1 MRFYTFLIFLLLCSA
16 LVHRPGQ
23 AQTTDEDVAIS
34 MEEALERASQSDK
47 KILVDVYA
55 TWCPYC
61 QRMHSTVYPSEEVQ
75 KAIEEYFYLVK
86 IDIEGEG
93 MINYLGEE
101 LTEAEFARALQ
112 NESVPTTYFLDDRGA
127 IIGVQPGFLEPE
139 VFSTLLNFVGS
150 DAFRS
155 QTFQDYSTSRQ
166 SGK

>member
-1 MRFYTFLIFLLLCSA
+1 
-16 LVHRPGQ
+16 
-23 AQTTDEDVAIS
+23 
-34 MEEALERASQSDK
+34 
-47 KILVDVYA
+47 
-55 TWCPYC
+55 
-61 QRMHSTVYPSEEVQ
+61 MHSTVYPSEVVQ
-75 KAIEEYFYLVK
+75 NAMDEYFYLLN
-86 IDIEGEG
+86 IDNEWEG
-93 MINYLGEE
+93 MINCVRED
-101 LTEAEFARALQ
+101 LTEAKSARALQ

>member
-1 MRFYTFLIFLLLCSA
+1 
-16 LVHRPGQ
+16 
-23 AQTTDEDVAIS
+23 
-34 MEEALERASQSDK
+34 
-47 KILVDVYA
+47 
-55 TWCPYC
+55 
-61 QRMHSTVYPSEEVQ
+61 MHSTVYPSEEVQ

-139 VFSTLLNFVGS
+139 VCRSEERRVGQGRR
-150 DAFRS
+150 AER
-155 QTFQDYSTSRQ
+155 RQ
-166 SGK
+166 AKGV